1 MAREIERKF
10 LVSDQSWREL
20 CTKSERLRDGLLAI
34 SNGRKIRV
42 RIYESRATITV
53 KTRRTGAAREE
64 FEYVIPLEDARE
76 LIASHCDGNVLEKI
90 RHYVPYQGFVWEVD
104 VYEGILS
111 GMILAEVEL
120 ENADIK
126 VPLPCWIGREV
137 TGDPEYKKIN
147 MQNKALQR
155 RGNAGL

>member
-1 MAREIERKF
+1 M
-10 LVSDQSWREL
+10 
-20 CTKSERLRDGLLAI
+20 
-34 SNGRKIRV
+34 
-42 RIYESRATITV
+42 
-53 KTRRTGAAREE
+53 
-64 FEYVIPLEDARE
+64 
-76 LIASHCDGNVLEKI
+76 LEKI

-120 ENADIK
+120 ENADIR
-126 VPLPCWIGREV
+126 VPLPRWIGSEV

-147 MQNKALQR
+147 MRNKALQR

>member
-10 LVSDQSWREL
+10 LVADQSWREL

-34 SNGRKIRV
+34 SNERKIRV
-42 RIYESRATITV
+42 RTYENRATITV
-53 KTRRTGAAREE
+53 KTRGTATAREE
-64 FEYVIPLEDARE
+64 FEYVIQFEDARE
-76 LIASHCDGNVLEKI
+76 LISRHCDGNVLEKI

-104 VYEGILS
+104 VYEGVLS
-111 GMILAEVEL
+111 GIILAEVEL
-120 ENADIK
+120 ENAEIE
-126 VPLPCWIGREV
+126 VPLPRWIGREV

-155 RGNAGL
+155 NAGL

>member
-10 LVSDQSWREL
+10 LVSDQSWREHW
-20 CTKSERLRDGLLAI
+20 TKSERLIDGLLAI
-34 SNGRKIRV
+34 SDERKVRV
-42 RIYESRATITV
+42 RIYERRATITV

-64 FEYVIPLEDARE
+64 FEYMIPVEDARE
-76 LIASHCDGNVLEKI
+76 LIACHCDGNVLEKV

-120 ENADIK
+120 ENADIE
-126 VPLPCWIGREV
+126 VLLPHWIGREV
-137 TGDPEYKKIN
+137 TADPEYKKIN
-147 MQNKALQR
+147 MRNKALQR